1 MNSAAAR
8 GQQHLV
14 WACAAGRRI
23 SGIRSLRNR
32 LLLWIWA
39 RNVIENLKLQVEAQ
53 RKKKIMIG
61 LKRIFN
67 SWQINCAPH
76 RASTVVCSSWTPPAG
91 LIRSASCQLC
101 SIISSSSSGSGSS
114 RCRLLSHRPRALSA
128 PAFTVTMKKMT
139 SRYKAWSRC
148 LMTLLDKR
156 L

>member
-14 WACAAGRRI
+14 WVCAAGRRLG
-23 SGIRSLRNR
+23 GIRSLRNR

-39 RNVIENLKLQVEAQ
+39 RNVINNLRLQVKVQ
-53 RKKKIMIG
+53 RKKILIS

-67 SWQINCAPH
+67 SWQINCAAH
-76 RASTVVCSSWTPPAG
+76 HASVVVCSSWTPPAS
-91 LIRSASCQLC
+91 LMRSASCQLC
-101 SIISSSSSGSGSS
+101 SIISSSSSGSSSS

-128 PAFTVTMKKMT
+128 PAFTVTLKKMT

-156 L
+156 F